1 MYSIFAPLDPNERL
15 PRELLLERPPRLGF
29 SLLAR
34 RRKPLGRWELAAA
47 VFLPALFLL
56 LAVAGAVRLDG
67 VITVGLVALLVF
79 GLIVFGASGRG
90 REKE

>member
-47 VFLPALFLL
+47 ISLPALFLL
-56 LAVAGAVRLDG
+56 LAAAGAIKLNG
-67 VITVGLVALLVF
+67 TLTGGLVALLAF
-79 GLIVFGASGRG
+79 GLIIFGVSGRG
-90 REKE
+90 LKKE